1 MATDTLLLMGE
12 VIEDP
17 DGQERDVEMLLAN
30 FLRAL
35 IDEQRLADSPAKLRE
50 NL

>member
-1 MATDTLLLMGE
+1 MATDTNLLMGE

-17 DGQERDVEMLLAN
+17 GVQYRQVEVLLAN

-35 IDEQRLADSPAKLRE
+35 IQEQQLA
-50 NL
+50 